1 MSSQTGA
8 SGWRTILIWLAF
20 GFAGGLIGGLEVYLV
35 SDGDVLWSLA
45 VVGLG
50 LVLGLLIGIIFAV
63 FFSDRPITRET
74 LSVPKVGLLVAFTT
88 SLVVAHIIW
97 ISGAPLIVYLLFMT
111 LALILFIAL
120 LRLGRRAK
128 D

>member
-8 SGWRTILIWLAF
+8 SGWRMISIWLAF
-20 GFAGGLIGGLEVYLV
+20 GCAGGLIGGLEVYLV
-35 SDGDVLWSLA
+35 SDGDVFWSLA

-63 FFSDRPITRET
+63 FFSDRPITREKF
-74 LSVPKVGLLVAFTT
+74 SVSKSSVLLAFAI
-88 SLVVAHIIW
+88 SLVMAHVTW
-97 ISGAPLIVYLLFMT
+97 ISGGPLIVYVLFMAP
-111 LALILFIAL
+111 ALILFIAF
-120 LRLGRRAK
+120 LRSGRRAK